1 MSGFGLVLGAG
12 GGTGRAFH
20 AGVLA
25 ALDDALGIDARD
37 ARVIVGTSA
46 GAADAA
52 LVRAGISPHDL
63 FAHITDRPCTPAGE
77 ALFASIPGWHEP
89 VELGSPMRWRPS
101 SPARLAA
108 LARRPWEVLPRTF
121 GTVVAAMM
129 PLGRRSTEVIEDAL
143 VPLYPEQWCERPL
156 WVCTVRLDDGC
167 RVVFGHERDAPP
179 TTIGRAVAASC
190 AMPGYF
196 APVVID
202 GARYVDGG
210 MFSTTNADLIAGLG
224 LDIVIISSPNTM
236 MPGAIGPSPDALF
249 RSACRLLTRRET
261 GRVRRAGTAV
271 LLLEPCGDDVRVMGT
286 VAESMSSLR
295 LAEVA
300 AQAYEST
307 MRRLSN
313 VGLDAVIANIRG
325 RSRSAPQRSAS

>member
-1 MSGFGLVLGAG
+1 MSGFGIVLGAG

-25 ALDDALGIDARD
+25 AIDDTLGIDARD

-52 LVRAGISPHDL
+52 LIRAGISPRDL
-63 FAHITDRPCTPAGE
+63 LAHITNRQCTPAGE
-77 ALFASIPGWHEP
+77 ALFASIPEWHEP
-89 VELGSPMRWRPS
+89 TEMGPPVPWRPS

-108 LARRPWEVLPRTF
+108 LARHPWQVLPRSW

-129 PLGRRSTEVIEDAL
+129 PLGRRSTEVIENAL
-143 VPLYPEQWCERPL
+143 LPLHPEQWCERPL
-156 WVCTVRLDDGC
+156 WVCTVRLDDGR
-167 RVVFGHERDAPP
+167 RVVFGRDRDAPP
-179 TTIGRAVAASC
+179 TTVGRAVAASC

-202 GARYVDGG
+202 GERHVDGG
-210 MFSTTNADLIAGLG
+210 MFSPTNADLAAGAGLD
-224 LDIVIISSPNTM
+224 LVIISSPNTVM
-236 MPGAIGPSPDALF
+236 RHALRPSPDAWF

-261 GRVRRAGTAV
+261 ASVRRAGSVV
-271 LLLEPCGDDVRVMGT
+271 LLLEPSADDVRIMGT
-286 VAESMSSLR
+286 VAESMSSRR

-307 MRRLSN
+307 VRRLNNAGVADVMPRAS
-313 VGLDAVIANIRG
+313 GG
-325 RSRSAPQRSAS
+325 SRTVFQRSAS